1 MRVLDHGILV
11 SGYFKF
17 VLSTMGPVVLVN
29 PRMKLPQFPPLPHVA
44 GVPWSEPL
52 PQQGLVAWSAIDMDT
67 YVSAYVVFR
76 VVTLNPA
83 TK

>member
-1 MRVLDHGILV
+1 
-11 SGYFKF
+11 
-17 VLSTMGPVVLVN
+17 
-29 PRMKLPQFPPLPHVA
+29 VA

-76 VVTLNPA
+76 VVTLNPDVTLRQVVA
-83 TK
+83 IINSIPINITVLLNNIPV